1 MHLLINKKK
10 NYYLEVFLMAFVIAL
25 SFLLPYMIIDKGPF
39 LFFGDY
45 CVQQVPFYSLV
56 HDAIRSGNIFW
67 NWNTDLGAN
76 FIGSYSF
83 YNLGSP
89 FFWLTLPLPNW
100 LEPYTLGPLLALK
113 IAVAAVTSYAFIS
126 RFTKK
131 NEMAVLGAL
140 LYAFSSYSIYDIFFN
155 HFHEP
160 MAFFPLLL
168 IGLEE
173 YMVNNR
179 KGLFA
184 ITVFISAFVNYF
196 FFIGE
201 CFFLLIYFVI
211 RLSSPEWKL
220 TPSKFLILAFESL
233 LGVGLSCILFFPSM
247 LQVMGNPRTN
257 QYLQGWDLLVYGWNQ
272 RLPDIIHSVFFPQ
285 DLPSRPN
292 FFPDSGANWSSVAA
306 WLPMFSMIGVISFMK
321 AKSGHWLKRII
332 GVCFVIALIP
342 GLNSLFVFFNSAY
355 YGRWFYM
362 AVLMMSLATVLAL
375 EDPEID
381 LSHGL
386 RWTTFITLAIAIPI
400 GIIPKNGN
408 ALNDAFNK
416 LFKSTDIKKFGN
428 NLTTALQQLGLES
441 DAGRFWIYVGIVII
455 GLLATNIIYKKYKND
470 TIKLANTAVIAL
482 TVIICIYGNFFIA
495 TGKQFNY
502 DVPWYEKVALNGA
515 DKITLPKTSFYR
527 VDTLNGMDNLPMF
540 WQMPTIQAFQSIVP
554 TSIMKFYPAIGVP
567 RDVGSRPDTSV
578 PGIRPLL
585 SVKYLFDCRDPS
597 QRDNVNM
604 PGWVADGEQLKMKVW
619 KNNDFIPMGF
629 TFDNYITQ
637 AQLNSSTQKDRVLLR
652 GLVLSDDQIKTYSKY
667 LDPIEYGLNDYM
679 SDSDFNSYCE
689 DRNKY
694 TCSIFTTDN
703 YGFSAKI
710 KLDKTN
716 LVFFS
721 VPYDKGWTAT
731 VNGVPAKI
739 EQVDVGFM
747 AVLCSGNGDGVS
759 NIRFNYMTP
768 GLFTGIEITGVSI
781 LVLAGYLLL
790 YRFVIEPKKRAAV
803 LLKLADNNEDEE
815 KDEEGNDEEEKDN
828 IENNDE
834 NSEEYGNAENEI
846 EPSDDDENQDEVEP
860 SYITLETDVTVQK
873 QELEKS
879 LDDNSEN
886 KEV

>member
-1 MHLLINKKK
+1 MHINLNKKK
-10 NYYLEVFLMAFVIAL
+10 NYYLEVFLMAFIISL

-45 CVQQVPFYSLV
+45 CVQQVPFYTLV

-89 FFWLTLPLPNW
+89 FFWLTLPLPSW
-100 LEPYTLGPLLALK
+100 MVPYTLGPLLALK
-113 IAVAAVTSYAFIS
+113 IGVAAVTSYAFIS

-184 ITVFISAFVNYF
+184 ISVLICAFVNYF

-201 CFFLLIYFVI
+201 CFFLLIYFMI

-220 TPSKFLILAFESL
+220 TTGKFLLLAFESL
-233 LGVGLSCILFFPSM
+233 LGIGLSCIMFFPSM
-247 LQVMGNPRTN
+247 VQVMGNPRTN
-257 QYLQGWDLLVYGWNQ
+257 QYLQGWDLLIYGWNQ

-306 WLPMFSMIGVISFMK
+306 WLPMFSMIGVIAFMK
-321 AKSGHWLKRII
+321 VKNGHWLKRII
-332 GVCFVIALIP
+332 AVCFVFALIP
-342 GLNSLFVFFNSAY
+342 GLNSIFVFFNNAY

-381 LSHGL
+381 LSHGI
-386 RWTTFITLAIAIPI
+386 RWTTFITLAFAIPI
-400 GIIPKNGN
+400 GIIPKDGN
-408 ALNDAFNK
+408 ALNNTLNK
-416 LFKSTDIKKFGN
+416 LFQSTDIKKFLN
-428 NLTTALQQLGLES
+428 NLTTAFQQMGLE
-441 DAGRFWIYVGIVII
+441 DNAGRFWIYVGIVVI
-455 GLLATNIIYKKYKND
+455 GLLATNIVYKKYKND
-470 TIKLANTAVIAL
+470 AVKLANVSVIAL
-482 TVIICIYGNFFIA
+482 TVIVCIYGNFFIA

-515 DKITLPKTSFYR
+515 DKITLPKTFFYR
-527 VDTLNGMDNLPMF
+527 VDVLNGMDNLPMF

-554 TSIMKFYPAIGVP
+554 NSIMKFYPAIGVG
-567 RDVGSRPDTSV
+567 RDVGSRPDTTV
-578 PGIRPLL
+578 PAIRPLL
-585 SVKYLFDCRDPS
+585 SVKYLFDCRDKS
-597 QRDNVNM
+597 QQETVGM
-604 PGWVADGEQLKMKVW
+604 PGWVADGEQLGMKVW

-629 TFDNYITQ
+629 TFDSYLTQ
-637 AQLNSSTQKDRVLLR
+637 AQFTSSTQKDRLLLK
-652 GLVLSDDQIKTYSKY
+652 GILLSDDQIKKYSQY
-667 LDPIEYGLNDYM
+667 LDPISYSTNLM
-679 SDSDFNSYCE
+679 SDSEFNEYCA
-689 DRNKY
+689 DRNRY
-694 TCSIFTTDN
+694 TCSSFTTDN

-731 VNGVPAKI
+731 VNGAPATI

-747 AVLCSGNGDGVS
+747 AVLCSGDGDGVS

-768 GLFTGIEITGVSI
+768 GLFTGIKITGVSI

-790 YRFVIEPKKRAAV
+790 FRFVIEPKKRAIAQLRMV
-803 LLKLADNNEDEE
+803 D
-815 KDEEGNDEEEKDN
+815 NDEEDYEEDDD
-828 IENNDE
+828 DE
-834 NSEEYGNAENEI
+834 DYEEDSNAENAK
-846 EPSDDDENQDEVEP
+846 EPNDNGENQDEEKP
-860 SYITLETDVTVQK
+860 NDIIYKTDDTVQE
-873 QELEKS
+873 QELKKPKC
-879 LDDNSEN
+879 DNCEN
-886 KEV
+886 KEI